1 MNSIAIQNIKGGV
14 GKSTTAIHL
23 AAGIVRKDANARVL
37 LIDFDSQAS
46 LKSYYRLKLNEQQG
60 DSFDFL
66 VNGQSYKQCVVRIV
80 EDSDLQIGFDV
91 MLGSR
96 RLADA
101 DIRMSTF
108 PRREETLR
116 FRFDEQKIGE
126 SYTHIIFDCPPTLN
140 LVTYNVLT
148 VADYLVIPTEMDHLS
163 MTGIQTILEN
173 INIVEKYFKC
183 SPKLLGILPTKF
195 DQRISM
201 TTEIM
206 EALKKSV
213 SAKTKILHPIRL
225 DVKIKNCQAR
235 KKTVYQYAPTARSS
249 EDYLTFT
256 DSVLAAVDGREV
268 ITSDVVKKQSIRRR
282 PRSAEV
288 EL

>member
-1 MNSIAIQNIKGGV
+1 MSSIAIQNIKGGV

-23 AAGIVRKDANARVL
+23 AAGIVRRDPEASVL

-66 VNGQSYKQCVVRIV
+66 VNGHSYKQCVVRIV
-80 EDSDLQIGFDV
+80 EDSDLKIGFDV

-116 FRFDEQKIGE
+116 FRFAEQKISE
-126 SYTHIIFDCPPTLN
+126 TYSHIIFDCPPTLN

-173 INIVEKYFKC
+173 MNIVEKYFNC

-206 EALKKSV
+206 EVLKKSV
-213 SAKTKILHPIRL
+213 GPKTKILNPIRL

-235 KKTVYQYAPTARSS
+235 KKTVYQYAPTARAS
-249 EDYLTFT
+249 EDYLIFT
-256 DSVLAAVDGREV
+256 DSVLAAIEGKEIVSPEPIKKHGPRKR
-268 ITSDVVKKQSIRRR
+268 TKSD
-282 PRSAEV
+282 EV

>member
-1 MNSIAIQNIKGGV
+1 MVSIAIQNIKGGV

-23 AAGIVRKDANARVL
+23 AAGIIRKDSNARVL

-46 LKSYYRLKLNEQQG
+46 LKSYYRLKLSEQLG

-66 VNGQSYKQCVVRIV
+66 VNGQPYKECVVRIV
-80 EDSDLQIGFDV
+80 EDSDLKIGFDV

-148 VADYLVIPTEMDHLS
+148 VADYIVIPTEMDHLS

-173 INIVEKYFKC
+173 MNIVEKYFNC

-206 EALKKSV
+206 NVLEKSV
-213 SAKTKILHPIRL
+213 GPKTKILHPIRL

-235 KKTVYQYAPTARSS
+235 KKTVYQYAPTARAA
-249 EDYLTFT
+249 EDYLIFT
-256 DSVLAAVDGREV
+256 ASILAAIEGREV
-268 ITSDVVKKQSIRRR
+268 VIPELTKKQV
-282 PRSAEV
+282 PRKRAKVVEAE
-288 EL
+288 L

>member
-1 MNSIAIQNIKGGV
+1 MGV

-23 AAGIVRKDANARVL
+23 AAGIVRKDANAKVL

-213 SAKTKILHPIRL
+213 NAKTKILHPIRL

-268 ITSDVVKKQSIRRR
+268 ITSEVVKKQSPRRR

-288 EL
+288 DL

>member
-23 AAGIVRKDANARVL
+23 AAGIVRKDANAKVL